1 LKDNHAANEVDKLQT
16 FGHKRAI
23 TDFAALAIIDQE
35 AALEREKKTERLRA
49 LRLAQEDV
57 LLAEAKGRKR
67 SQ

>member
-1 LKDNHAANEVDKLQT
+1 MTDAESTPRKPSQVE
-16 FGHKRAI
+16 KRAI
-23 TDFAALAIIDQE
+23 TDAAALAIIDQE
-35 AALEREKKTERLRA
+35 ALEREKKTERLRA